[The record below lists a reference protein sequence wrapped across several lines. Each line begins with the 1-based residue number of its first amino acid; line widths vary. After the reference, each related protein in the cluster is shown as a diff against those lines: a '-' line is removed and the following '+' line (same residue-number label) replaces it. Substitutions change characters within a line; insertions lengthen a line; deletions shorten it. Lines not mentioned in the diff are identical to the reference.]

1 MSSTGILFGAPKTG
15 VSYFIPNEV
24 VLHIFGF
31 LPKPDLLVASRVS
44 QSFYFLA
51 NDYSLW
57 KRHCSKDLH
66 GKWKTVEVISEIQ
79 GNQVTSQIPIG
90 FKHTSFKLYVLACRY
105 YILQNCAPL
114 TPFSIHEEDS
124 DYPNKANLLV
134 TKVGNFSIEKK
145 IICDN
150 FIRSTI
156 KLFSE
161 NEIANDDLLDHRL
174 ARINEILSPFFLA
187 CERKDESIVLT
198 LSEVKNPVDLL
209 NWALRNTYP
218 EKDIRF
224 LIENGATVT
233 GYTVMLAI
241 GAKYSKNFIG
251 FLLDIKVKVT
261 NYDLIQTALDHP
273 EAKELIELLLNNGE
287 EVSDIVLANVI
298 HGHRYSDEIYELL
311 ITRKRH
317 YSHPSEFLDAATLW
331 NHSEKII
338 QLLSDR
344 VAKHQKEDFEKE
356 YKRPEKDIQL
366 LLAHP
371 SDELELPVQAEL
383 KLNRL
388 IAITSLVLVLL
399 IFRK

>member
-1 MSSTGILFGAPKTG
+1 MGLPLLYTPKLCSS
-15 VSYFIPNEV
+15 
-24 VLHIFGF
+24 
-31 LPKPDLLVASRVS
+31 LPLS
-44 QSFYFLA
+44 
-51 NDYSLW
+51 
-57 KRHCSKDLH
+57 
-66 GKWKTVEVISEIQ
+66 
-79 GNQVTSQIPIG
+79 
-90 FKHTSFKLYVLACRY
+90 
-105 YILQNCAPL
+105 
-114 TPFSIHEEDS
+114 SIHEEDS

-134 TKVGNFSIEKK
+134 TKVGNFSTEKK

-161 NEIANDDLLDHRL
+161 NEIANDELLDHRL

-241 GAKYSKNFIG
+241 STKYPKNFIE
-251 FLLDIKVKVT
+251 FLLGIKVKT
-261 NYDLIQTALDHP
+261 ANDNYDLIQTALDHP

-287 EVSDIVLANVI
+287 EISDIVLANAI

-383 KLNRL
+383 KQMTDRNY
-388 IAITSLVLVLL
+388 
-399 IFRK
+399 